1 MVRKQWTI
9 WSSYAPMNSS
19 KFYLNKKID
28 RWIWIVL
35 TRKLSEQL
43 CNSLKC
49 RLKREKEKSKNKEK
63 KRKERK
69 NERKELGREEMLQ
82 Q

>member
-1 MVRKQWTI
+1 M
-9 WSSYAPMNSS
+9 
-19 KFYLNKKID
+19 
-28 RWIWIVL
+28 L

-63 KRKERK
+63 KRKKERK
-69 NERKELGREEMLQ
+69 KRTWKGRNVTTIIWCNSCEIYVRNLRDLLIMISLHLAFVQ
-82 Q
+82 SF